1 MLGEE
6 LARDKAPVPLLWSAS
21 NYNSITNNNNIN
33 NNTTTK
39 DSNQIINSM
48 EQAGSENNQRCTV
61 EPTKLSISVQ
71 WELFLRLSFIYIKV
85 EL

>member
-33 NNTTTK
+33 TTTK

-48 EQAGSENNQRCTV
+48 EPAGSENNQRCTV

-71 WELFLRLSFIYIKV
+71 WALFLRLSFICIKV